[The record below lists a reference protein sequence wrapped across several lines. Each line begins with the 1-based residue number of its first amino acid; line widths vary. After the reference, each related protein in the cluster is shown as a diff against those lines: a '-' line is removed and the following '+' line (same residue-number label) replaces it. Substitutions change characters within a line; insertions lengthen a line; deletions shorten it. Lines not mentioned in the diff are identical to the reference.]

1 MRVSER
7 GRGWKRTRSNH
18 LVLEGSVLKQ
28 VFGLERSELVASD
41 TTSRLLLLVVIFAV
55 VIDIDIAV
63 AVAVAYDASGI
74 R

>member
-1 MRVSER
+1 
-7 GRGWKRTRSNH
+7 
-18 LVLEGSVLKQ
+18 VLKQ

-63 AVAVAYDASGI
+63 AVAVAAFMMQAVSGEFLKG
-74 R
+74 